1 MILNIFKIIQT
12 VIRLY
17 GRNVIKIS
25 TVEIIRLEPIHT
37 IYIGKKEMSV

>member
-1 MILNIFKIIQT
+1 MILNIIT

-25 TVEIIRLEPIHT
+25 KVEIIRLKPIHT
-37 IYIGKKEMSV
+37 IYLGKKEMSV